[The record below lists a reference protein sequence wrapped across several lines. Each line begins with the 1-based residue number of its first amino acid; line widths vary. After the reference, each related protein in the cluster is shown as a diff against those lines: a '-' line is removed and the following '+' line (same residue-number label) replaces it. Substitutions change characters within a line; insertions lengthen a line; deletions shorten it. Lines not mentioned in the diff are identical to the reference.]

1 MKQRSFSIKIA
12 KKLSQK
18 SIKSRNYLL
27 FKASFQRNQLLE
39 SKFIESL

>member
-1 MKQRSFSIKIA
+1 MKQRSFSIKIE
-12 KKLSQK
+12 KKLLQK

-27 FKASFQRNQLLE
+27 FKSSSQRNQSLE